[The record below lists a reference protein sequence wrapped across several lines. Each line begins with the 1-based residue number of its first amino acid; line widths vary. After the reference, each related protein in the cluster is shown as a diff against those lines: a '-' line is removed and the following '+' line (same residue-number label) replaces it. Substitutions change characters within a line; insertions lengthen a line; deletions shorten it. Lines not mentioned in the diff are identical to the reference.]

1 MILGA
6 RAVAGKLT
14 RGFLS
19 GLSTAYCGRLGVGF
33 GAGLCLGRDFAWGAA
48 RTRGAG
54 AGGMTP
60 GRIFAEIRKGLIMRN
75 CALGKF
81 LRCALLLAAC
91 I

>member
-14 RGFLS
+14 MGFLS

-33 GAGLCLGRDFAWGAA
+33 GAGLCLGRGANA
-48 RTRGAG
+48 GRGRW
-54 AGGMTP
+54 GMTP